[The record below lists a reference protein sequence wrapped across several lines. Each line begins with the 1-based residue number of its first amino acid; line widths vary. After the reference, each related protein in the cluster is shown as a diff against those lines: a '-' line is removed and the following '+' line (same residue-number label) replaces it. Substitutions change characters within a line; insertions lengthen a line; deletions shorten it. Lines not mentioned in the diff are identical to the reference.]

1 MMSVSRGVPCLKPN
15 DWTVTCCLLEA
26 RYSKLGSIAR
36 RRSWIDRS
44 EVSMTTSADS
54 LRFATRARSR
64 SMPTSRVPDPW
75 SGWVRRRLSKRL
87 MRTSSRASMKR
98 TSGLSPSVSSWDM
111 TTSRPKEK
119 SSDLTSDTSATLS
132 TGEVSAAQNS
142 KNCTTSCGGRFWE
155 TYHPM
160 SSSTRAAELRPAP
173 DMPVMMTGGISV
185 TGSILRGASAIIPPF

>member
-75 SGWVRRRLSKRL
+75 SGWVRRRLSKRFNEDVVAGVHEEDEWFESFDVEL
-87 MRTSSRASMKR
+87 GYDDVEA
-98 TSGLSPSVSSWDM
+98 
-111 TTSRPKEK
+111 E
-119 SSDLTSDTSATLS
+119 
-132 TGEVSAAQNS
+132 GEV
-142 KNCTTSCGGRFWE
+142 E
-155 TYHPM
+155 
-160 SSSTRAAELRPAP
+160 
-173 DMPVMMTGGISV
+173 
-185 TGSILRGASAIIPPF
+185 